1 MQMCFDGRVHTLDM
15 EATSRLF
22 ITSNF
27 SACSEACLYKVSF
40 SASCIRREASGT
52 RMPLGSCQL
61 SGAGSSFASEA
72 VRLRDLLL
80 VLRTGRP
87 RSITDDSDKLRLCKL
102 CEAIGSR
109 LSILGEPRCSH
120 ALDGD
125 PALNGFDIA
134 DRGVG
139 SAPCTLGDR
148 RFSKALMGVM
158 PPGVAFAGVVS
169 CDRLDF
175 VLSLRGLGEPLRSAA
190 GDLGGTSGRDST
202 SSWMTS
208 VSTFK
213 AGFDMTPGLR
223 IGDSGFPKVT
233 DGSKRLGCSGE
244 EKKKE
249 CSSCAG
255 EGPVTQDIRASP
267 KGPALQ
273 FGPGALL
280 DRSWPKTSVDA
291 FRRGGRPG
299 MVAVLC
305 QRTARGQMAR

>member
-1 MQMCFDGRVHTLDM
+1 M
-15 EATSRLF
+15 EATLRLS

-27 SACSEACLYKVSF
+27 WACWEACLYKVSF
-40 SASCIRREASGT
+40 SASCIRREASAT
-52 RMPLGSCQL
+52 RIPLGSCQL
-61 SGAGSSFASEA
+61 SGVGSSLASEA

-80 VLRTGRP
+80 DLRTGRP
-87 RSITDDSDKLRLCKL
+87 RSITDDSDKFRLCEL
-102 CEAIGSR
+102 CKAIGSR

-125 PALNGFDIA
+125 PALNGFDMA

-148 RFSKALMGVM
+148 RFSGAPTGVM
-158 PPGVAFAGVVS
+158 PQGVAVAGVVS

-175 VLSLRGLGEPLRSAA
+175 VLSLRGLGEPLRSVA

-208 VSTFK
+208 VSSFK
-213 AGFDMTPGLR
+213 VGLDMTPGLR

-233 DGSKRLGCSGE
+233 DGSKRPGCSDE
-244 EKKKE
+244 ERKKE
-249 CSSCAG
+249 CSSCAA
-255 EGPVTQDIRASP
+255 EGPVTQDIKASP
-267 KGPALQ
+267 KGPAFQ
-273 FGPGALL
+273 FVPGALL
-280 DRSWPKTSVDA
+280 DLSWPKTSMDG

-299 MVAVLC
+299 MVAILC
-305 QRTARGQMAR
+305 QHPARGQMAR